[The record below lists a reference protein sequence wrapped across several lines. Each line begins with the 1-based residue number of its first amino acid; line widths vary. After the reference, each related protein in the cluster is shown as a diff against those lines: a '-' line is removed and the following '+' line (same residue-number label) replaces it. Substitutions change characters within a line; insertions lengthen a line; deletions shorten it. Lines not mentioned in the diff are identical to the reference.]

1 MKQQDKREFK
11 EALYGH
17 FARLGQALAHGRRLE
32 LLDVLAQSERT
43 VDTWRNRRTCPSPAH
58 PSIFEPY
65 TAPVS

>member
-1 MKQQDKREFK
+1 MVMKQQDKREFR

-43 VDTWRNRRTCPSPAH
+43 VDDLAKQTHMPVASASH
-58 PSIFEPY
+58 PR
-65 TAPVS
+65 